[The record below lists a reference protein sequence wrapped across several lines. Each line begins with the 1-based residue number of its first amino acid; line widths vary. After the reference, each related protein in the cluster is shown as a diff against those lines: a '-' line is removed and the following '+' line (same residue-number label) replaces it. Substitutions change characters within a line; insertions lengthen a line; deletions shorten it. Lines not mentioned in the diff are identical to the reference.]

1 MSHLLFSISTEMNV
15 FLGDSVLDFYSKC
28 KSIIIKYNSK
38 FLFVKYILSF
48 QIFKSCILNNSV

>member
-38 FLFVKYILSF
+38 FLFVNTYYPFKYLKVVF
-48 QIFKSCILNNSV
+48 